1 MERDS
6 NEAYIF
12 EKGYPGGSKMRL
24 GKILHVWT
32 LVILARKLAFE
43 SEILADFFNFSQ
55 KKFGQKLAEKKI
67 CYAKWVWGTN
77 FIIQNFSFIIEKI
90 SSVQ

>member
-55 KKFGQKLAEKKI
+55 KKFL
-67 CYAKWVWGTN
+67 
-77 FIIQNFSFIIEKI
+77 FFSFFKLKI
-90 SSVQ
+90 NFPPYFVKSTFF